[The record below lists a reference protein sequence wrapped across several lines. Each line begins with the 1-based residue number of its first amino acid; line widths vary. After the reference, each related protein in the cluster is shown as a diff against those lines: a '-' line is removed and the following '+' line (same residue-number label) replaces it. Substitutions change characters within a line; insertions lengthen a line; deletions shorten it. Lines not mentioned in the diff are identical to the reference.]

1 MNIKNLLPILLL
13 FVSFNFYAQGESMK
27 EKKEQIKA
35 LKVAFITDE
44 LSLTTNEAEAFWP
57 LYNQF
62 EKKQNEIR
70 HKKMKSFMDRMDNDE
85 LDKITEK
92 EASLLLTQS
101 ENIEEELYENRK
113 KLILSLKGVIPS
125 IKILKLKITE
135 ENFNKKLLL
144 QYREKRMR

>member
-1 MNIKNLLPILLL
+1 MKKNNLIIVCL
-13 FVSFNFYAQGESMK
+13 FFLSLVSNAQQFK